1 MRYMGSAG
9 EYKVERPGRLV
20 ARAARLSHGLGWP
33 FAGAIAV
40 TLVATGVRLLGP
52 LIVRG
57 GIDQGIAL
65 GDKDVILKAAAI
77 YVGLLFIQYFVTM
90 ASQWTVA
97 FVGERYLVQLR
108 ESVFAKMLRLDMGF
122 FSRSKS
128 GVLVSRMTSDIES
141 LQEFASD
148 GAVLALSNL
157 LTVVGVTVALLLV
170 DWQMAVAVFAVV
182 GVLIG
187 VTVVFQRQARRAYD
201 QVRERIGRVLS
212 SLQEGISGVRVVQAF
227 TQEGVQATSFGRVN
241 ERHFEANMAAARAI
255 SWYFPVVAFL
265 RVIAIVAALAI
276 GASRVIDGSMTIGT
290 LVAFLLYLDWF
301 FQPIINLSNVYNL
314 LQSAL
319 AALAKLFELIDEP
332 VAVEERPGAFDL
344 PAPIKGSVDVSEVD
358 FSYLDGTPVL
368 RDVSVFVKAGERVAI
383 VGETGSGKSTLAKL
397 VMRFYDPTEGSVSVD
412 GVDLKDVTRAS
423 RVETMAL
430 IPQDSFLFAGSLRE
444 NLVYAQP
451 DATDE
456 QVWRVLEEM
465 KIDEW
470 IAGLADGLDT
480 EVRERGSRF
489 SAGER
494 QLIALARAFLADP
507 AIIVLDEA
515 TSNLDPETEVKV
527 EGALAALLT
536 DRTAI
541 VIAHRLRSAQ
551 RADRV
556 VLVDKGAII
565 AEGTHDEL
573 VDEVDQYRELVEV
586 WRRGSAGASL

>member
-1 MRYMGSAG
+1 MKYMGSAG
-9 EYKVERPGRLV
+9 DYRVVQPGRLV
-20 ARAARLSHGLGWP
+20 TRAARLSHGLGWSL
-33 FAGAIAV
+33 AGAIAI
-40 TLVATGVRLLGP
+40 TLVATIVRLLGP
-52 LIVRG
+52 LVIRG
-57 GIDQGIAL
+57 GIDNGIAF
-65 GDKDVILKAAAI
+65 GDKSVIIKAAGI
-77 YVGLLFIQYFVTM
+77 YIGLLILQYFVTM
-90 ASQWTVA
+90 ISQWTVA
-97 FVGERYLVQLR
+97 YVGERYLVQLR
-108 ESVFAKMLRLDMGF
+108 EVVFGKLLRLDMRF
-122 FSRSKS
+122 FSRTKS

-157 LTVVGVTVALLLV
+157 LTVAGVTVALVLV
-170 DWQMAVAVFAVV
+170 DWQMALAVFVVV
-182 GVLIG
+182 GVLLG

-201 QVRERIGRVLS
+201 QVRERIGIVLS

-227 TQEGVQATSFGRVN
+227 TQEGYQATSFGRVN
-241 ERHFEANMAAARAI
+241 ERHFEANMDAARAI

-265 RVIAIVAALAI
+265 RIVAIVAALAI

-319 AALAKLFELIDEP
+319 AALAKLFELLDEP
-332 VAVEERPGAFDL
+332 VAVDERPGAFDL
-344 PAPIKGSVDVSEVD
+344 PDPVQGSVDVRDVD

-368 RDVSVFVKAGERVAI
+368 HDVSLSVDAGERVAI
-383 VGETGSGKSTLAKL
+383 VGETGSGKSTIAKL
-397 VMRFYDPTEGSVSVD
+397 VMRFYDPSRGSVSVD
-412 GVDLKDVTRAS
+412 GVDLRDVTRGS
-423 RVETMAL
+423 RVDTMAL
-430 IPQDSFLFAGSLRE
+430 IPQDSFLFSGSLRE
-444 NLVYAQP
+444 NLVYAKP

-456 QVWRVLEEM
+456 DVWRVLEEM
-465 KIDEW
+465 QIHEW
-470 IAGLADGLDT
+470 IASLPDGLDT

-494 QLIALARAFLADP
+494 QLVALARAFLADP

-515 TSNLDPETEVKV
+515 TSNLDPETEAKV
-527 EGALAALLT
+527 EHALSALLT

-541 VIAHRLRSAQ
+541 VIAHRLRSAE

-556 VLVDKGAII
+556 VVVDDGVII

-573 VDEVDQYRELVEV
+573 VERVDQYRELVEV
-586 WRRGSAGASL
+586 WHRGLA